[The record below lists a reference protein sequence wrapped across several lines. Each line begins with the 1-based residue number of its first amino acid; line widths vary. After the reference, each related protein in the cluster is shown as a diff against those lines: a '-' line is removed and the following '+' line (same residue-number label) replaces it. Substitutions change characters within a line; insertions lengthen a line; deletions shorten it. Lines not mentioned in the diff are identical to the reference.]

1 MKFDPQ
7 QRLAIYG
14 LAAVF
19 LLFIGTLLYFHSN
32 VNESRKITSPVFS
45 TSTAESELASKNGWW
60 TSMPTDP
67 SLPTMPAISL
77 LKAPPTG
84 TPTCTPIVTLTPKES
99 K

>member
-7 QRLAIYG
+7 QRFAIYS
-14 LAAVF
+14 LIAVF
-19 LLFIGTLLYFHSN
+19 LLFIATLLYFHSG
-32 VNESRKITSPVFS
+32 VNESRKITSPIFS
-45 TSTAESELASKNGWW
+45 TSTVESELASKNGWW

-77 LKAPPTG
+77 FKAPPTG
-84 TPTCTPIVTLTPKES
+84 TPTRTPIPTSTPKES